1 MFSNN
6 AVMVIGPTPPGTG
19 VIALAF
25 RETSLKSTSPTKRY
39 PFDTP
44 GSSILFIPTSI
55 TTTTADPE
63 IYIVVFDDGIIRV
76 LNAYVST
83 GSVIISYYLGNLEIY
98 LYSAS
103 PIDFQAVSL
112 GKFSLVKKV

>member
-1 MFSNN
+1 MMDSLDSQVADIERELLALTANQ
-6 AVMVIGPTPPGTG
+6 PPNPNQMPLYTVTGT
-19 VIALAF
+19 
-25 RETSLKSTSPTKRY
+25 TS
-39 PFDTP
+39 
-44 GSSILFIPTSI
+44 
-55 TTTTADPE
+55 ADPE
-63 IYIVVFDDGIIRV
+63 IYIVVFEDGIIRV

-112 GKFSLVKKV
+112 GKFSLIKKV